1 MKSAAVVLLLLL
13 SPSTAFGLVPTQ
25 EVSIRTRP
33 ADVRTEELEDS
44 DLPPELPVIWNEL
57 VGLRHL
63 VLSLQAVAVDQRQ
76 ALRTTESRLRDSE
89 EEVEHQRHVLDLLQV
104 KMEADRK
111 LVTELNMALR
121 RSKDQSADEVLKMRS
136 RLNISESSVED
147 LKKKTS
153 ALAADVPFLRAR
165 LRASERL
172 VDELR
177 RKSAAVMSRLC
188 LMEDLRR
195 RSSVD
200 QPVLKE
206 KNVRLQEA
214 ESRLDELSMDN
225 MERLASP
232 AADVAEGLPRLHS
245 NVTSLDARLQL
256 VENNLTAQ
264 THTVSNLEDSTL
276 QVARH
281 LQEIRATV
289 VTTLNN
295 TWTLSEDMKARLSV
309 LENLV
314 EDLRTAKSVQSSQLS
329 SMEVQLAYS
338 HNNTAALEVTVRSA
352 EAHVEELNLLNIAQA
367 KQLSNMESRLI
378 CNLNDTAVLKDRL
391 NVSEKRVEELKTE
404 HTVSDGQLAM
414 VMQSVKVIEG
424 QVVDLW
430 TKNTELKSR
439 LEGEDHIKTVLQD
452 KLNITDTKINKLK
465 TTTEELMLQLRV
477 LEQHSQG
484 SGETKV
490 AFSAALTDS
499 GSVGPF
505 DQETT
510 LIFSK
515 IFTNVGQAYDVTS
528 GVFTA
533 PVGGVYAFSFTTA
546 DFLKGYMGVT
556 LYRNQQ
562 PIIFSL
568 DLNDHGGYASVT
580 NGVLLQLEAD
590 DQVRLSL
597 PASYRL
603 YDDARNFS
611 IFSGFLLFPL

>member
-13 SPSTAFGLVPTQ
+13 LLLSPSTVFSLVPTQ
-25 EVSIRTRP
+25 EDSIGLR
-33 ADVRTEELEDS
+33 LEDS
-44 DLPPELPVIWNEL
+44 DVPPELPVIWNEL

-89 EEVEHQRHVLDLLQV
+89 EEAEHQRRVLDSLQV

-111 LVTELNMALR
+111 LLTELNMALR

-188 LMEDLRR
+188 FMEDLRR
-195 RSSVD
+195 RSSAD
-200 QPVLKE
+200 QPVVKE

-214 ESRLDELSMDN
+214 ESQVDEMNVDN
-225 MERLASP
+225 TGRRASP
-232 AADVAEGLPRLHS
+232 PSDVAEDLPRLHS
-245 NVTSLDARLQL
+245 NVTALDARLQL

-264 THTVSNLEDSTL
+264 THRVSDLEDNALKVDSK
-276 QVARH
+276 

-289 VTTLNN
+289 VTTLNS
-295 TWTLSEDMKARLSV
+295 TWTQSEDMKARLGV

-314 EDLRTAKSVQSSQLS
+314 EDLRTAKSAR
-329 SMEVQLAYS
+329 E
-338 HNNTAALEVTVRSA
+338 
-352 EAHVEELNLLNIAQA
+352 
-367 KQLSNMESRLI
+367 KQLSNMASQLI
-378 CNLNDTAVLKDRL
+378 GNLNNTTVLKNRL
-391 NVSEKRVEELKTE
+391 NLSEKRLEELQTE
-404 HTVSDGQLAM
+404 HTASDGQLAT
-414 VMQSVKVIEG
+414 VMQTVKVIEG
-424 QVVDLW
+424 QVVELRM
-430 TKNTELKSR
+430 KNTEMKSR
-439 LEGEDHIKTVLQD
+439 LEREDHMETVFQD
-452 KLNITDTKINKLK
+452 KLNITETEINELRS
-465 TTTEELMLQLRV
+465 TTEELMSQLRV
-477 LEQHSQG
+477 LEQHSQR

-490 AFSAALTDS
+490 AFAAALTDS

-562 PIIFSL
+562 PVIFSL

-580 NGVLLQLEAD
+580 NGVLLQLETGD
-590 DQVRLSL
+590 RVRLSL

-603 YDDARNFS
+603 YDDTRNFS
-611 IFSGFLLFPL
+611 IFGGFLLFSL

>member
-13 SPSTAFGLVPTQ
+13 LLSPSTVFSLVTTQ
-25 EVSIRTRP
+25 EDSIGLR
-33 ADVRTEELEDS
+33 LEDS
-44 DLPPELPVIWNEL
+44 DVPPELPVIWNEL

-89 EEVEHQRHVLDLLQV
+89 EEAEHQRRVLDSLQV

-111 LVTELNMALR
+111 LLTELNMALR

-188 LMEDLRR
+188 FMEDLRR
-195 RSSVD
+195 RSSAD
-200 QPVLKE
+200 QPVVKE

-214 ESRLDELSMDN
+214 ESQVDEMNVDN
-225 MERLASP
+225 TGRRASP
-232 AADVAEGLPRLHS
+232 PSDVAEDLPRLHS
-245 NVTSLDARLQL
+245 NVTALDARLQL

-264 THTVSNLEDSTL
+264 THRVSDLEDNALKVDSK
-276 QVARH
+276 
-281 LQEIRATV
+281 LQEIRATM
-289 VTTLNN
+289 VTTLNS
-295 TWTLSEDMKARLSV
+295 TWTQSEDMKTRLGV

-329 SMEVQLAYS
+329 SMEVQLASS
-338 HNNTAALEVTVRSA
+338 HNNTAALEVLVRSA
-352 EAHVEELNLLNIAQA
+352 EAHVEKLNLLSIAQE
-367 KQLSNMESRLI
+367 KQLSNMASQLI
-378 CNLNDTAVLKDRL
+378 GNLNNTTVLKNRL
-391 NVSEKRVEELKTE
+391 NLSEKRLEELQTE
-404 HTVSDGQLAM
+404 HTASDGQLAT
-414 VMQSVKVIEG
+414 VMQTVKVIEG
-424 QVVDLW
+424 QVVELRM
-430 TKNTELKSR
+430 KNTEMKSR
-439 LEGEDHIKTVLQD
+439 LEREDHMETVFQD
-452 KLNITDTKINKLK
+452 KLNITDTKINELRS
-465 TTTEELMLQLRV
+465 TSEELMSQLRV
-477 LEQHSQG
+477 LEQHSQR

-490 AFSAALTDS
+490 AFAAALTDS

-562 PIIFSL
+562 PVIFSL

-580 NGVLLQLEAD
+580 NGVLLQLETGD
-590 DQVRLSL
+590 RVRLSL

-603 YDDARNFS
+603 YDDTRNFS
-611 IFSGFLLFPL
+611 IFGGFLLFSL